1 MPHEHGKTTT
11 PRRPV
16 IVTRHPAAE
25 EFIREEIARSEVEDL
40 GPPRMR
46 CLPSVTEEQVRGRR
60 VYGNLP
66 LHLAALAESVVG
78 IEFRG
83 APPRG
88 REYGIEEMREAGAY
102 LCRYVIREC
111 RQSPIR

>member
-1 MPHEHGKTTT
+1 MPHEHGKTTVH
-11 PRRPV
+11 RGPV

-25 EFIREEIARSEVEDL
+25 EFIRSEVEDL

-83 APPRG
+83 DPPRG
-88 REYGIEEMREAGAY
+88 REYGIKEMRGAGAY